1 MRSWINLIFGIGL
14 SLIVT
19 GQLPGRSAG
28 ESLPNIVF
36 FLADDIGWADPGRYH
51 EHYSGNDAKV
61 PTPNLD
67 RLCDQGMMFLDAQL
81 PAALCAP
88 NRFCIM
94 TGNYTQRSRPAG
106 TWNRTATSAFHFGNA
121 KNDRIDN
128 PHETIGTALKKKGY
142 RTAYLGKMH
151 FGGDFFDPEG
161 NILRD
166 QPNDQ
171 LGQID
176 FSKRFRNGLLDHGFD
191 YTFVTPD
198 GIQGPLYAY
207 FENDL
212 YSPISS
218 FASDVKGVD
227 ISNDSV
233 LRAFSK
239 GQRVGN
245 GEMIQIGYGDSEFD
259 TSEHGP
265 ILSHFAQEFMEEH
278 VANEPGTPFLLYYA
292 TPAIHIPLTPS
303 VNGIKAAGHSQIGPR
318 ADFVYDLDAQ
328 LGLLLDKLKELGI
341 EKNTLIIFTS
351 DNGGAIRGGQ
361 AQIAAGQDPNG
372 PLRGKKSSIYE
383 GGHRVPMIW
392 KWGDGTRKGSI
403 IPPNTKCQHLISV
416 IDWIASVIDLTG
428 GKVEEDQ
435 HYDSVSLLPLLFS
448 EEPDELDP
456 LRNFHFYSIGDY
468 RGVRMDD
475 GQGKWFYKR
484 TNADG
489 KLELFNIME
498 ELEQTE
504 NLVDG
509 YSSIEEIPEE
519 HPQKNRIQ
527 IMENW
532 FNAHKATTSPRTAE
546 ALDYSDKNTEGSN
559 QRIISTNFTEYTGD
573 PQRINN
579 GETFGIEEL
588 DSVTDGWVNLHK
600 TDQAIELT
608 NNLNEKTNVS
618 LSIKHPNNWG
628 TGNAAYNN
636 TPIKAGVD
644 DFTGTNSPTSVTFM
658 GLNATFPDGYKAI
671 VYVGGYLGNRGTSI
685 SDGKSTF
692 YYQTP
697 ASPTAPVTFVQTT
710 TVTDDGD
717 GTAPEAHYAIFGTDE
732 SPLLIDSITFTIDT
746 LYGGG
751 SFIGG
756 IQIMGESVSGE
767 PIKTLIPVPVTEPK
781 IEINNGTGS
790 ILISDLY
797 LDVSYQ
803 LQESTPLGNQW
814 SVIELIESPQKS
826 EIVISNDFLER
837 NSFYRILYP
846 EKVQRLN
853 LPKSPQ

>member
-1 MRSWINLIFGIGL
+1 MRNWINLILGIGL

-94 TGNYTQRSRPAG
+94 TGNYTQRSRPWG

-212 YSPISS
+212 YVPISNFS
-218 FASDVKGVD
+218 SEVNGVD
-227 ISNDSV
+227 VSGDSV
-233 LRAFSK
+233 LRSFSK

-245 GEMIQIGYGDSEFD
+245 GEMIQVGYGDSEFD

-278 VANEPGTPFLLYYA
+278 VANEPDSPFLLYYA
-292 TPAIHIPLTPS
+292 TPAIHVPLTPS
-303 VNGIKAAGHSQIGPR
+303 VKGIKAAGHSQIGPR

-328 LGLLLDKLKELGI
+328 LGLLLDKIRDLGI
-341 EKNTLIIFTS
+341 ANNTLIIFTS
-351 DNGGAIRGGQ
+351 DNGGAISGGQ

-403 IPPNTKCQHLISV
+403 IPPNTKCEHLVSV
-416 IDWIASVIDLTG
+416 IDWVASVIDLTG

-435 HYDSVSLLPLLFS
+435 HYDSVSLFPLLFS
-448 EEPDELDP
+448 EEPDDLDP
-456 LRNFHFYSIGDY
+456 VRNFHFYSIGDY

-475 GQGKWFYKR
+475 AQGKWFYKR
-484 TNADG
+484 TDGDG
-489 KLELFNIME
+489 KLELFNLMND
-498 ELEQTE
+498 LGQTD
-504 NLVDG
+504 NLILG
-509 YSSIEEIPEE
+509 YSLITEIPEE
-519 HPQKNRIQ
+519 HPQKERIQ

-608 NNLNEKTNVS
+608 NNFNEKTNVS

-644 DFTGTNSPTSVTFM
+644 DFTGTNSPTSITFA
-658 GLNATFPDGYKAI
+658 GLNATFPDGYRAI
-671 VYVGGYLGNRGTSI
+671 VYVGGYLGNRGASI
-685 SDGKSTF
+685 SDGNSTF
-692 YYQTP
+692 YYQTS

-717 GTAPEAHYAIFGTDE
+717 GTAPEAHYVIFGTDE
-732 SPLLIDSITFTIDT
+732 SPLLNDSITFTIDT

-756 IQIMGESVSGE
+756 IQIMGESVPGE
-767 PIKTLIPVPVTEPK
+767 PIKTLIPIPVAEPR

-797 LDVSYQ
+797 PDVSYQ

-814 SVIELIESPQKS
+814 SVIELIESPEKS

-846 EKVQRLN
+846 EKVRRLN
-853 LPKSPQ
+853 LPKSLQ

>member
-94 TGNYTQRSRPAG
+94 TGNYTQRSRPWG

-128 PHETIGTALKKKGY
+128 PHETIGAALKKKGY

-212 YSPISS
+212 YAPISGFS
-218 FASDVKGVD
+218 SEVNGVD
-227 ISNDSV
+227 VFGDSV
-233 LRAFSK
+233 LRSFSK

-245 GEMIQIGYGDSEFD
+245 GEMIQVGYGDSEFD

-278 VANEPGTPFLLYYA
+278 VSNDPDSPFLLYYA
-292 TPAIHIPLTPS
+292 TPAIHVPLTPS
-303 VNGIKAAGHSQIGPR
+303 VKGIEAAGHSQIGPR

-328 LGLLLDKLKELGI
+328 LGLLLDKIRDLGI
-341 EKNTLIIFTS
+341 ENNTLIIFTS
-351 DNGGAIRGGQ
+351 DNGGAISGGQ

-372 PLRGKKSSIYE
+372 PLRGKKMSIYE

-403 IPPNTKCQHLISV
+403 IPPNTKCEHLVSV
-416 IDWIASVIDLTG
+416 IDWITSVIDLTG

-448 EEPDELDP
+448 EEPDDLDP
-456 LRNFHFYSIGDY
+456 VRNFHFYSVGDY

-484 TNADG
+484 TNADE

-579 GETFGIEEL
+579 GEIFGIEEL
-588 DSVTDGWVNLHK
+588 DSVTDSWINLHK
-600 TDQAIELT
+600 TDQATELT
-608 NNLNEKTNVS
+608 NNLNERTSVS
-618 LSIKHPNNWG
+618 LSIKHPNNWA
-628 TGNAAYNN
+628 TGNLAFNN
-636 TPIKAGVD
+636 TPIKAGID

-671 VYVGGYLGNRGTSI
+671 VYVGGFLGNRGTSI
-685 SDGKSTF
+685 SDGNSTF

-732 SPLLIDSITFTIDT
+732 SPLLIDLITFTIDT

-797 LDVSYQ
+797 PDVSYQ

-814 SVIELIESPQKS
+814 SVIELIELPQKS
-826 EIVISNDFLER
+826 EIIISNDFLER